1 MRRLPPAA
9 AYEPGAFFRRELPLL
24 RAALDLVRSPP
35 DIVVIDG
42 FVWLDA
48 ENRPGLG
55 AHLHDAVKIPVIGVA
70 KTAFRSCESWSAA
83 TRRGKSTRPL
93 FVTAAGLDQAEAA
106 AMIAAMHGA
115 HRIPT
120 LVALADRAA
129 RETLAA
135 R

>member
-55 AHLHDAVKIPVIGVA
+55 AHLHDAANIAVIGVA
-70 KTAFRSCESWSAA
+70 KTPFRGCEAWSAA
-83 TRRGKSTRPL
+83 MLRGKSTRPL

-106 AMIAAMHGA
+106 SMIAAMHGA

-129 RETLAA
+129 RATLAA
-135 R
+135 G